1 MPNEETIPTASPIA
15 SATQETPAVPAD
27 KGTENP
33 KTYSEEE
40 FNRAKQSASSIAKG
54 EILKE
59 LGITSVEQAKTLFAA
74 KTEGEKKLAELEAS
88 VKLLTETNERSKE
101 DAEIAKSGVDGKHEE
116 DLRILAKSKMKDGAT
131 FSQAISKTL
140 EENPFWKSQTAPI
153 ALGPTVKEAPKKG
166 NPATP
171 QPEKW

>member
-1 MPNEETIPTASPIA
+1 MPNEETIPTASPSA
-15 SATQETPAVPAD
+15 SATPEPEVPA
-27 KGTENP
+27 GNQGA